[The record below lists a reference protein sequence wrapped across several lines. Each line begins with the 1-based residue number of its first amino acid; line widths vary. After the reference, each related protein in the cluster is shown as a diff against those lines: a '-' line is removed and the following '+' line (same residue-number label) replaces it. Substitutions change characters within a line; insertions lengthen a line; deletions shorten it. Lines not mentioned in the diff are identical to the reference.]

1 MTRSGRVVG
10 LLANNEMARRGLRYR
25 QSAGAPRA
33 CRAMRMHTYEV
44 PAMQHLLSTNSCA
57 QPCFCASAR
66 AQSGTHRN
74 FRCRSRIRVS
84 NRLAMFHK
92 QSAALTSLRPGQS
105 SAARLCPPA
114 TIDRTDREPASDLG
128 RPAKEPTQ
136 IHILLAGKFVQKN
149 LAS

>member
-10 LLANNEMARRGLRYR
+10 HLVVRQHGTTVYAIANQREHRGP
-25 QSAGAPRA
+25 AE
-33 CRAMRMHTYEV
+33 RMHTYEV

-57 QPCFCASAR
+57 QPCFCASACV
-66 AQSGTHRN
+66 QSGTHRN

-114 TIDRTDREPASDLG
+114 TIDRTDREPARRFGSPCQG
-128 RPAKEPTQ
+128 TNSNTYSPWQ
-136 IHILLAGKFVQKN
+136 
-149 LAS
+149 ASSFKKT

>member
-10 LLANNEMARRGLRYR
+10 LLANNEMARRVSTLSPISRSTAGL
-25 QSAGAPRA
+25 QSDADAHLRSPCNA
-33 CRAMRMHTYEV
+33 E
-44 PAMQHLLSTNSCA
+44 HLLSTNSCA

-114 TIDRTDREPASDLG
+114 TIDRTDREPARRFGSPCQG
-128 RPAKEPTQ
+128 TNSNTYSPWQ
-136 IHILLAGKFVQKN
+136 
-149 LAS
+149 ASSFKKT